1 MFILSLQKRKKNIL
15 ENINIKI
22 NKGEIIGLYGE
33 TGSGKTTLIN
43 LISGLIKPTEGNFY
57 LNQKVIHEIPKN
69 LFSIVAQKPLIID
82 DTIRSN
88 VAFGLDQN
96 QVIEKEIYDVLQK
109 SELKKF
115 TDELSEGIDSK
126 ISEGGKNIS
135 GGQIQRLAIARAIYL
150 KKQILILD
158 EATNAL
164 DEMTEKNII
173 KFILSLKSDLTII
186 IISHN
191 KENLVHCDKV
201 FEIKN
206 KKIIEK
212 NDEKFIDFK

>member
-1 MFILSLQKRKKNIL
+1 M
-15 ENINIKI
+15 
-22 NKGEIIGLYGE
+22 YGE

-115 TDELSEGIDSK
+115 TDELFRGIDSK

-164 DEMTEKNII
+164 DEITEKNII
-173 KFILSLKSDLTII
+173 KFILSLKVI
-186 IISHN
+186 
-191 KENLVHCDKV
+191 
-201 FEIKN
+201 
-206 KKIIEK
+206 
-212 NDEKFIDFK
+212 